1 MLSISSIKGD
11 AAYYSHE
18 DNYYASGSLESRWMG
33 DGAEQLGLKGEV
45 ANGDMD
51 AVRQGM
57 LPDGTDLSRMVDGV
71 NKHRAGYDL
80 TFSAPKSVSVM
91 ALVGEDRR
99 FVDAHNQAVKV
110 VMEEVEQLVSA
121 RITEEGKTE
130 TVLTGNMVAALYN
143 HDTSRDL
150 DPQLHT
156 HALVFNVTYAEEKW
170 RALASDTRMKTGF
183 SENLYATKIA
193 LGNLY
198 RAVLREQVE
207 AMGFETVTSGKN
219 GLWEMRDVPT
229 EVFSSRSQ
237 AISEAAG
244 PDASAKSRDVAA
256 LDTRQAKAWADPE
269 LLKADWRRRLVDEK
283 FDIDGYVQLAQTR
296 AEPTV
301 TSANREKPTDGLATP
316 AVDSATNVR
325 SGEMNQTDIQR
336 AVSDTISAL
345 SEKKVQ
351 FTWSEMLAGT
361 VNRLPAAPGLFD
373 QARAGIEAAI
383 TSQQLI
389 PLDREKGIF
398 TSDIHLLNEL
408 SVHQLARAA
417 LQEQIV
423 LTFPER
429 SQARTIPSG
438 DAVSVLG
445 QDKSPVAILS
455 GRGGA
460 LALLERTEDV
470 AMMARAQG
478 REVMV
483 IASDARS
490 GQFLSESPH
499 LAGSVMLRSQLK
511 AETVLPVQ
519 STVIVDRAERL
530 SLKETLLLQEK
541 AISAGAQLL
550 FMDTENRQGTGNA
563 LSVLKAAE
571 VPQYR
576 FYGTELPEVRLV
588 SEPDKRTRYGQL
600 AQEYVRLSGEGRDV
614 VAQVSGAREQQQLTD
629 VIRDARRD
637 AGEIGKE
644 QVTLRVLE
652 PVWLDSKTRHQ
663 RDSYRAGMVMEQW
676 DAKKKTLTRYTV
688 DRVAE
693 ATNSLVLVP
702 ESGERQTLRVT
713 QLDSSWSLYRSRS
726 LEVAEGDRVRALGRE
741 LKGAIKAK
749 EPMTVMGLE
758 EGVVRLR
765 AGDRE
770 LRLPTDRAV
779 KLTHDYVESTGA
791 GVSAVRTVLAAVGPR
806 GLNKPTLNT
815 LAQSGNDI
823 RIYTPLDAIQAALKV
838 ESVAA
843 VRLASDQIR
852 QVAEED
858 HLETA
863 MRANRDKLM
872 SDAEQAVSLAIPR
885 AQAGKIELSEVNL
898 LSESVKSG
906 MKLTVI
912 KAEVA
917 RQVTSGELIQ
927 LDVVQGS
934 GNRLLVPRV
943 AYEMEKNIIRHIAE
957 GKDTVPPLMALTPAS
972 VLKGLTE
979 GQRMATRTV
988 LENTDRFMAIQGYAG
1003 VGKTTQF
1010 RAVMSALNT
1019 LSESVRPEV
1028 IGLGPTH
1035 RAVHEMQDAGVNAR
1049 TLASF
1054 LSETRLA
1061 IQAGESPDFRNVL
1074 FLTDESSMV
1083 GNRDMAEL
1091 YQLVAAGGGRMVSSG
1106 DTAQLQAISTG
1117 QPFRLVQQRS
1127 AIDTVVM
1134 QEIVRQTPTLR
1145 PAIESIIAGQVD
1157 TSLRQV
1163 DDVSPQQ
1170 VPRQEGAWVPDNSV
1184 VEIRK
1189 PEKEQEQGAASEQTA
1204 AQETTTPEQLSLV
1217 RTNIIEAIRDDWMG
1231 RTPEAQ
1237 QQTLIVAELN
1247 ADRHAINDAIH
1258 AVRHE
1263 KGDTG
1268 AEERTFTVLEPLRV
1282 PDNALRAVETFAE
1295 YTGAV
1300 ALMNER
1306 YWMVAEA
1313 NLQDGVV
1320 TLRNTEGE
1328 SVLVSPQQNTA
1339 QDISLFT
1346 HRGLTLSQGDRVRFT
1361 RSDTD
1366 RGYVANSLWEV
1377 AGFTDDG
1384 AVRFR
1389 QGDQEKIVDPQ
1400 KVIEDRHV
1408 DLAYA
1413 LTVYGVQ
1420 GASERFVIALFG
1432 AEGGRKMMASL
1443 ESLYVTLSRAKE
1455 HVQVYT
1461 DNFVTWS
1468 GLAGQSN
1475 AGKTAHELLHQDSD
1489 REALT
1494 GNRLLATASRLDK
1507 TALGRR
1513 VLSESGLTGESLAR
1527 FIGAGK
1533 KYPTPYVALPV
1544 WTRHGREAGA
1554 LLTEIRLEDEGAR
1567 VVLGE
1572 ETRLRGGEDAQFAGL
1587 QASRNGQTL
1596 VADSTEAALRLAQN
1610 NPESGVI
1617 IRLHGEDKLL
1627 NAARLTGGRIMEPED
1642 TVQSIRAVAD
1652 AENAAKADDPI
1663 GLVPDEQQKLEEA
1676 QDKAARELVE
1686 KTRNETLAVMPAS
1699 DIDKR
1704 DPLLSPDDERRLREG
1719 ADRTFRELDDAARA
1733 VAADERGTR
1742 QQVREQMQRTEREW
1756 VTNPPEKAIE
1766 LEKTL
1771 GGD

>member
-51 AVRQGM
+51 EVRQGM

-130 TVLTGNMVAALYN
+130 TVLTGSMVAALYN

-237 AISEAAG
+237 AINEAAG

-325 SGEMNQTDIQR
+325 SGEMNQTDIQC

-373 QARAGIEAAI
+373 QARAGIDAAI

-460 LALLERTEDV
+460 QALLERTEDV

-519 STVIVDRAERL
+519 GTVIVDRAERL

-576 FYGTELPEVRLV
+576 FYGTQLPEVRLV

-676 DAKKKTLTRYTV
+676 DAQKKTLTRYTV

-758 EGVVRLR
+758 EGAVRLR

-779 KLTHDYVESTGA
+779 KLTHDYVESTGT

-823 RIYTPLDAIQAALKV
+823 RIYTPLDAIQAARKV

-852 QVAEED
+852 QAAGED

-863 MRANRDKLM
+863 MRANRDRLM
-872 SDAEQAVSLAIPR
+872 SDIEQAVSLAIPR
-885 AQAGKIELSEVNL
+885 AQAGKIELSEVKL

-906 MKLTVI
+906 IKLTDI
-912 KAEVA
+912 KVEVA
-917 RQVTSGELIQ
+917 RQVASGELIQ
-927 LDVVQGS
+927 LDVVQGT

-943 AYEMEKNIIRHIAE
+943 AYEMEKTIIRHIAE
-957 GKDTVPPLMALTPAS
+957 GKEAVPPLMALTPAS

-1061 IQAGESPDFRNVL
+1061 IQAGETPDYRNVL

-1091 YQLVAAGGGRMVSSG
+1091 YQVVAAGGGRKVSSG
-1106 DTAQLQAISTG
+1106 DTDQLQAPSTG
-1117 QPFRLVQQRS
+1117 IPFRLVQQRS

-1134 QEIVRQTPTLR
+1134 QEIVRQTPELR
-1145 PAIESIIAGQVD
+1145 PAIESIIAGQVHNA
-1157 TSLRQV
+1157 LKQV
-1163 DDVSPQQ
+1163 EDVTPQQ
-1170 VPRQEGAWVPDNSV
+1170 VPRQNGAWVPEQSV
-1184 VEIRK
+1184 MEIRT
-1189 PEKEQEQGAASEQTA
+1189 PDEKTQQPAEPAEEVQKQT
-1204 AQETTTPEQLSLV
+1204 QEQLSLV

-1231 RTPEAQ
+1231 RTREAQ
-1237 QQTLIVAELN
+1237 LQTLIVAELN
-1247 ADRHAINDAIH
+1247 VDRHTINEAIH
-1258 AVRHE
+1258 DARHK
-1263 KGDTG
+1263 KGDIG
-1268 AEERTFTVLEPLRV
+1268 LEERTLNVLEPLRV
-1282 PDNALRAVETFAE
+1282 PDNALRAVKSFAE
-1295 YTGAV
+1295 YAGAV
-1300 ALMNER
+1300 AMMNER
-1306 YWMVAEA
+1306 YWTVAKVDTQ
-1313 NLQDGVV
+1313 NGVV
-1320 TLRNTEGE
+1320 TLSNAEGE
-1328 SVLVSPQQNTA
+1328 SVLISPQQNTA
-1339 QDISLFT
+1339 QDISLFIPRKMT
-1346 HRGLTLSQGDRVRFT
+1346 VSQGDRVRFT

-1377 AGFTDDG
+1377 AGFTEDG

-1400 KVIEDRHV
+1400 KVTEDRHI

-1413 LTVYGVQ
+1413 LTAYGVQ
-1420 GASERFVIALFG
+1420 GASERFVIGLFG
-1432 AEGGRKMMASL
+1432 VEGGRKRMASL
-1443 ESLYVTLSRAKE
+1443 ESVYVTLSRAKE

-1461 DNFVTWS
+1461 DNFVKWS
-1468 GLAGQSN
+1468 GLAAQSN

-1513 VLSESGLTGESLAR
+1513 VLSESGLTGETLAR

-1567 VVLGE
+1567 VVLSE

-1596 VADSTEAALRLAQN
+1596 MADSTEAALRLAQN

-1627 NAARLTGGRIMEPED
+1627 NAARLTGGRITELED
-1642 TVQSIRAVAD
+1642 TAQSIRAVAD

-1663 GLVPDEQQKLEEA
+1663 GPVPDEQQKLEEA

-1686 KTRNETLAVMPAS
+1686 KTRSETLAAMPTS